1 MARVIG
7 KMQENGFA
15 VTITRESEVTFTNVD
30 GQEIKYVGPAH
41 DGKNPPRFLAIAAI
55 LAMEA
60 TDTRSLARWSL
71 RGWLKG

>member
-1 MARVIG
+1 
-7 KMQENGFA
+7 
-15 VTITRESEVTFTNVD
+15 VD

-41 DGKNPPRFLAIAAI
+41 EGKNPPRFLAIAAI